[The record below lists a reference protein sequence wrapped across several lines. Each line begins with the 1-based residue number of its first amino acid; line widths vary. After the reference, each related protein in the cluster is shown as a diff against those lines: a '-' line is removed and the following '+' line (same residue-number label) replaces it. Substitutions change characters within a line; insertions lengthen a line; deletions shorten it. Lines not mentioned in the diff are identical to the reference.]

1 MEGQKVQLLRGAVI
15 IGSFFLGFCNTQP
28 KAIDL
33 ELLRISGF
41 LMRPGRGRILN
52 NRGCSEVEST
62 GCRCINDMASLKG
75 ANNMH

>member
-1 MEGQKVQLLRGAVI
+1 MEGQKVQPLRGFEIVC
-15 IGSFFLGFCNTQP
+15 SFYLGFCDTQP

-41 LMRPGRGRILN
+41 LMRPRRGRILN